1 MNDSVVKTWEI
12 YRTFFVSYRW
22 MDGEMGGD
30 WHGSSSVSQYI
41 FRKSDDSKVSIPRFN
56 VWKSISNNLWNGL
69 FHVSISIEKLYKNVC
84 TQEHMK

>member
-56 VWKSISNNLWNGL
+56 VWKSIFAMDGIISSL
-69 FHVSISIEKLYKNVC
+69 FQSRNCIKMYARRSI
-84 TQEHMK
+84 